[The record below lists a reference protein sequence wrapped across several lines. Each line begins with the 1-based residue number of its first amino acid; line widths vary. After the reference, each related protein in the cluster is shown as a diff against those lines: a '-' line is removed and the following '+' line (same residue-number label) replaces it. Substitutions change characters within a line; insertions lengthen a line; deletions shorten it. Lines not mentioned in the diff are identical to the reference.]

1 MLTIKVTESEILN
14 VVEDN
19 TSILS
24 VQFQISEGEE
34 VLATMRHGFP
44 LDVDPEVLKAELA
57 KTLATFESDRESVAR
72 CAEND
77 AKNDSANETMKNLE
91 GLTIT
96 NEKSQDEK

>member
-1 MLTIKVTESEILN
+1 MLTVKVTESEILN

-24 VQFQISEGEE
+24 VQFQICMGDE
-34 VLATMRHGFP
+34 VLSTMRHGFP
-44 LDVDPEVLKAELA
+44 LDIDPEELKAELA
-57 KTLATFESDRESVAR
+57 KTLATFESDRDGVAR

-77 AKNDSANETMKNLE
+77 AKTDAANETIKNLE

-96 NEKSQDEK
+96 SEQNDNEK